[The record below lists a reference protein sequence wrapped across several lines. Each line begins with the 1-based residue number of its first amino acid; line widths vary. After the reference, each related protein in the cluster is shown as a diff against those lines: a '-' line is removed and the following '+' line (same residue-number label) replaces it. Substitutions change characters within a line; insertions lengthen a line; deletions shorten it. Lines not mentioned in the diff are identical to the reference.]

1 MKNVPAELRLR
12 IVLEKPPAGVD
23 YALQKGS
30 GSNYQT
36 EQLQRGAGNDLRF
49 EFALS
54 ETLRGP
60 YVQGPAGGKF
70 VYIDI
75 GQAAGQL
82 GTPWSRRLKVPLAGI
97 TPELI
102 ATGAILETRV
112 IGTARDGGPACATP
126 KPFAGWRAVK
136 R

>member
-1 MKNVPAELRLR
+1 VPAELRLR

-30 GSNYQT
+30 GAKYQT
-36 EQLQRGAGNDLRF
+36 EQLQRGDGNDLRF

-60 YVQGPAGGKF
+60 YVQGPTGGKF

-82 GTPWSRRLKVPLAGI
+82 GTPWSRRLKVPLASI

-102 ATGAILETRV
+102 AIGAILETRV